1 MFIRG
6 LRILQFLLQF
16 EVHKVTK
23 VWMDWAADS
32 LGLVKA
38 DKFLQI
44 TINICLG
51 TEMNSKQK
59 LKQGRMGK

>member
-1 MFIRG
+1 
-6 LRILQFLLQF
+6 
-16 EVHKVTK
+16 
-23 VWMDWAADS
+23 MDWVADS
-32 LGLVKA
+32 LVKT

-51 TEMNSKQK
+51 REMNSKQK

>member
-1 MFIRG
+1 
-6 LRILQFLLQF
+6 
-16 EVHKVTK
+16 
-23 VWMDWAADS
+23 MDWAADS

-38 DKFLQI
+38 DKILQI

-59 LKQGRMGK
+59 LKQERMGK